1 MRCLLIEDEPGIRE
15 GLAALMR
22 LRGHEVHTAGD
33 VAMGKQLIAEHEFDL
48 VLSDWRLP
56 DATAEAL
63 YGLGTAPIV
72 VVSGHPEEV
81 VASPRLLE
89 VLGKPLMPETLF
101 ALLQRRAVA
110 VTAATPVLPQPTAA
124 TLPVDVRNVAE
135 RAIVLL
141 AGNAVELRDDGT
153 YVTLRCDRVDA
164 ERAARL
170 EDLGGDLRTVRVG
183 DGSLYCELRWC
194 RDGRPDPGLPVAT
207 PTGLWPASREFAVD
221 FDGTQ
226 PTADTFLAV
235 CERAEALRQT
245 GVTVHFLNVPAE
257 LRRQVEQSG
266 RPVRIPAAPPIGP
279 RLPRDLAGLWH

>member
-22 LRGHEVHTAGD
+22 LRGHEVHTAAD
-33 VAMGKQLIAEHEFDL
+33 VATGKALLSQHEFDL

-63 YGLGTAPIV
+63 YAHGSTPIV
-72 VVSGHPEEV
+72 VISGHPEEV
-81 VASPRLLE
+81 VPSKRLFA
-89 VLGKPLMPETLF
+89 VLGKPLMPDTLF
-101 ALLQRRAVA
+101 ELLSRRAAAVA
-110 VTAATPVLPQPTAA
+110 AAVPTPPAPSPSS
-124 TLPVDVRNVAE
+124 LPVDVRTVAE

-170 EDLGGDLRTVRVG
+170 EDLGGDLRTVRTG
-183 DGSLYCELRWC
+183 DGRLQCELRWC

-207 PTGLWPASREFAVD
+207 PNGLWPASREFAVD
-221 FDGTQ
+221 FHGTEA
-226 PTADTFLAV
+226 TAETFLAV
-235 CERAEALRQT
+235 CERAEALRHG
-245 GVTVHFLNVPAE
+245 GVIVHFLNVPAE

-266 RPVRIPAAPPIGP
+266 RPVRIPAARPIGP
-279 RLPRDLAGLWH
+279 RLPSDLAGLWH